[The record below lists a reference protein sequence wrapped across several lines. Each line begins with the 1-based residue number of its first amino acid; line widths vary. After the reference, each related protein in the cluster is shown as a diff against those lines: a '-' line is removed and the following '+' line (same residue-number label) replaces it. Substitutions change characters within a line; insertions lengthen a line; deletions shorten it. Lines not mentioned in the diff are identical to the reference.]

1 MLTTNQHEVAHK
13 ATVRDR
19 PALVKCHIDFLFK
32 NGSFERFTDDNQEA
46 DPENREDR
54 MDDHDDEVC
63 LLWTNAQRVQS
74 IDHLSVTSLDL
85 SRARIRSMYM
95 LFFLAFR

>member
-1 MLTTNQHEVAHK
+1 
-13 ATVRDR
+13 
-19 PALVKCHIDFLFK
+19 
-32 NGSFERFTDDNQEA
+32 
-46 DPENREDR
+46 